1 MADGDARVTY
11 REDDEK
17 WAVDVEGD
25 AAAGSRH
32 DRKTRATR
40 AARAEAEAHGADLI
54 VHEKDGRVQERTR
67 PAPDPGPAN

>member
-32 DRKTRATR
+32 DRKARAKR
-40 AARAEAEAHGADLI
+40 AARAEAQEHGADVI
-54 VHEKDGRVQERTR
+54 VHAKDGRVQERETPGR
-67 PAPDPGPAN
+67 SPA